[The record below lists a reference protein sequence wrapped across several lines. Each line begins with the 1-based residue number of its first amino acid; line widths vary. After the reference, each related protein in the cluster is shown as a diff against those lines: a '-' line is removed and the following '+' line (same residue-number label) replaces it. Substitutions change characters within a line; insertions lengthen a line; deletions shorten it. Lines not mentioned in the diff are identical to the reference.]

1 MGVYNLALQS
11 PEATLAT
18 GTVGVVC
25 KHLLGHIGGIIALV
39 GVIVLPITSGD
50 TALRALRLS
59 LSETMHIDQ
68 STNGKRIKLALP
80 IFALVIAILVF
91 AKVNNNG
98 FMILWRYFAWAN
110 QTLALFAL
118 MCIAVWMFE
127 NGKAKWAWMPMIPGC
142 FYAFICV
149 TYIANA
155 KIGFNIPW
163 TIAYI
168 IGVVCAVAYV
178 IACCMYGKKR
188 AAKKLSLDN

>member
-1 MGVYNLALQS
+1 
-11 PEATLAT
+11 
-18 GTVGVVC
+18 
-25 KHLLGHIGGIIALV
+25 
-39 GVIVLPITSGD
+39 
-50 TALRALRLS
+50 
-59 LSETMHIDQ
+59 
-68 STNGKRIKLALP
+68 
-80 IFALVIAILVF
+80 
-91 AKVNNNG
+91 
-98 FMILWRYFAWAN
+98 MILWRYFAWAN